1 MKGVTWL
8 LLLFAFVAGAA
19 LPVQFSI
26 NAVLR
31 GYVGG
36 PAVAATISFF
46 GGMLALIVVALVLRE
61 SWPLGE
67 AVARA
72 PGWAWVGGLLG
83 ALYVLATI
91 VVIPR
96 LGAATTVGLILV
108 GQVLASIVID
118 HFGLIRVP
126 VHELNIPRLA
136 GAVLI
141 VIGVALVQRF

>member
-1 MKGVTWL
+1 MTWL
-8 LLLFAFVAGAA
+8 LLLFAFAAGAA

-31 GYVGG
+31 GFVGG

-46 GGMLALIVVALVLRE
+46 GGTLALIMVALALRE

-96 LGAATTVGLILV
+96 LGAATTVGLILA
-108 GQVLASIVID
+108 GQMLASIVID

-126 VHELNIPRLA
+126 VRELNIPRLV

>member
-1 MKGVTWL
+1 VKGVTWL
-8 LLLFAFVAGAA
+8 LLLFAFVAGVA

-31 GYVGG
+31 GFVGG

-46 GGMLALIVVALVLRE
+46 GGTLALIVVALVLRE
-61 SWPLGE
+61 SWQLGE

-96 LGAATTVGLILV
+96 LGAATTVGLILA

>member
-31 GYVGG
+31 GFVGG

-46 GGMLALIVVALVLRE
+46 GGTLAVIVVALVLRE

-96 LGAATTVGLILV
+96 LGAATTVGLILA

>member
-1 MKGVTWL
+1 VKGVTWL
-8 LLLFAFVAGAA
+8 LLLFAFVAGVA
-19 LPVQFSI
+19 LPMQFSI

-31 GYVGG
+31 GFVGG

-96 LGAATTVGLILV
+96 LGAATTVGLILA

>member
-1 MKGVTWL
+1 MTWL

-31 GYVGG
+31 GFVGG

-46 GGMLALIVVALVLRE
+46 GGTLALIVVALVLRE

-91 VVIPR
+91 IVIPR
-96 LGAATTVGLILV
+96 LGAATTVGLILA

>member
-8 LLLFAFVAGAA
+8 LLLFAFVAGVA
-19 LPVQFSI
+19 LPMQFSI

-31 GYVGG
+31 GFVGG

-96 LGAATTVGLILV
+96 LGAATTVGLILA

>member
-1 MKGVTWL
+1 ML
-8 LLLFAFVAGAA
+8 LGG
-19 LPVQFSI
+19 
-26 NAVLR
+26 R
-31 GYVGG
+31 GG
-36 PAVAATISFF
+36 
-46 GGMLALIVVALVLRE
+46 R
-61 SWPLGE
+61 
-67 AVARA
+67 
-72 PGWAWVGGLLG
+72 GLLG

-91 VVIPR
+91 IVIPR
-96 LGAATTVGLILV
+96 LGAATTVGLILA

>member
-1 MKGVTWL
+1 VKGVTWL
-8 LLLFAFVAGAA
+8 LLLFAFAAGAA

-31 GYVGG
+31 GFVGG

-46 GGMLALIVVALVLRE
+46 GGTLALIVVALVLRE

-96 LGAATTVGLILV
+96 LGAATTVGLILA
-108 GQVLASIVID
+108 GQVLASIIID

-126 VHELNIPRLA
+126 VHELNISRLA